1 MLVSETL
8 TNPVPSLGGL
18 PCGEMK
24 SGVFPGGLEG
34 RSKFSVPFHIS
45 LLSWDREGYTE

>member
-1 MLVSETL
+1 MLISEIL
-8 TNPVPSLGGL
+8 TNPVPTIGGL

-24 SGVFPGGLEG
+24 SGVSPGGLEG

-45 LLSWDREGYTE
+45 FLSWDREGYIE